1 MTKKVRRQQRQQR
14 RKDVLKKKNTTAL
27 LKNIHKP
34 TTRHKWDSAKIQR
47 ALLSQIISE
56 VGLFANTDKDQNLD
70 ECLSNIVASM
80 TVINI
85 GKSSMYRWYV
95 HYQKYGEIPVVT
107 ATREGRKSTSN
118 KLIDDEISYLKRI
131 VNRFP
136 QYYLDEIADVF
147 HARFPSLESRKSEK
161 DIWLCLTEKCNYR
174 LKVYTDIALQRNEQE
189 RNHFRHAL
197 DLMITNPEQVIL
209 IDETA
214 RDKNSSRRRRIWALR
229 GQKAEFN
236 NIFDAATEED
246 YSMIG
251 AADLQ

>member
-1 MTKKVRRQQRQQR
+1 M
-14 RKDVLKKKNTTAL
+14 
-27 LKNIHKP
+27 
-34 TTRHKWDSAKIQR
+34 
-47 ALLSQIISE
+47 
-56 VGLFANTDKDQNLD
+56 
-70 ECLSNIVASM
+70 
-80 TVINI
+80 
-85 GKSSMYRWYV
+85 
-95 HYQKYGEIPVVT
+95 
-107 ATREGRKSTSN
+107 
-118 KLIDDEISYLKRI
+118 KRI

-197 DLMITNPEQVIL
+197 NLMVTNPERVIL

-214 RDKNSSRRRRIWALR
+214 RDKNSSRRRRMWALR

-251 AADLQ
+251 AADIHGFVVEACELVFKGDVHQVQGTIDGERFVEYVRHFFVQVLGNYAESEPRSIVIMDNASIHNYPEVRRLVNEAGASSQSCLTVDHNLNRIVQKIKSQRFLLRLTIFHPKYTSMCY